1 MTDLNHVDVIGRCVK
16 QPDLVKKGPSGV
28 SVLTFTLAVNRDF
41 FKKDTEEW
49 VEEVSFIDFTIFGKT
64 AENNHKWLTKG
75 KLVSVEGYIKQER
88 WKDKDGKTLSR
99 LKIVPEKINPFVERM
114 PKDTNVEQQTE
125 EYHGEEPTLPQYD
138 NYPDVF

>member
-1 MTDLNHVDVIGRCVK
+1 MTDLNHVDIIGRCVK

-41 FKKDTEEW
+41 FKNEEW
-49 VEEVSFIDFTIFGKT
+49 IEEVSFVDLTIFGKT
-64 AENNHKWLTKG
+64 AENMHKYLTKG

-88 WKDKDGKTLSR
+88 WQDKEGKTLSR

-125 EYHGEEPTLPQYD
+125 EYHSEEPILPQYD

>member
-1 MTDLNHVDVIGRCVK
+1 LCKTTRPCKKRSIRCKCFNIYFSSK
-16 QPDLVKKGPSGV
+16 Q
-28 SVLTFTLAVNRDF
+28 RF
-41 FKKDTEEW
+41 FQKDTEEW

-75 KLVSVEGYIKQER
+75 KLVSVEGYLKQER

-114 PKDTNVEQQTE
+114 PKDTNIEQQTE

>member
-75 KLVSVEGYIKQER
+75 KLVSVEGYLKQER

-99 LKIVPEKINPFVERM
+99 LKVVPEKINPFVERM

>member
-1 MTDLNHVDVIGRCVK
+1 MTDLNHVDIIGRCVK

-41 FKKDTEEW
+41 FKNEEW
-49 VEEVSFIDFTIFGKT
+49 IEEVSFVDLTIFGKT
-64 AENNHKWLTKG
+64 AENMHKYLTKG

-88 WKDKDGKTLSR
+88 WQDKDGKTLSR

-125 EYHGEEPTLPQYD
+125 EYHSEEPILPQYD

>member
-1 MTDLNHVDVIGRCVK
+1 MTDLNHVDIIGRCVK

-41 FKKDTEEW
+41 FKNEEW
-49 VEEVSFIDFTIFGKT
+49 NEEVSFIDFTIFGKT
-64 AENNHKWLTKG
+64 AENMHKYLTKG

-88 WKDKDGKTLSR
+88 WQDKDGKTLSR

-125 EYHGEEPTLPQYD
+125 EYHSEEPILPQSD

>member
-49 VEEVSFIDFTIFGKT
+49 VEEVSFIDLTIFGKT

-75 KLVSVEGYIKQER
+75 KLVSVEGYLKQER
-88 WKDKDGKTLSR
+88 WEDRDGKTLSR
-99 LKIVPEKINPFVERM
+99 LKVVPERINPFVERM
-114 PKDTNVEQQTE
+114 PKDTNVEQTE

>member
-114 PKDTNVEQQTE
+114 PKDTNIEQQTE

>member
-41 FKKDTEEW
+41 FKKDSEEW
-49 VEEVSFIDFTIFGKT
+49 DEEVSFIDFTIFGKT

-75 KLVSVEGYIKQER
+75 KLVSVEGYLKQER

-99 LKIVPEKINPFVERM
+99 LKVVPEKINPFVERM

>member
-1 MTDLNHVDVIGRCVK
+1 MTDLNHVDIIGRCVK

-41 FKKDTEEW
+41 FKNEEW
-49 VEEVSFIDFTIFGKT
+49 NEEVSFIDLTIFGKT
-64 AENNHKWLTKG
+64 AENMHKYLTKG
-75 KLVSVEGYIKQER
+75 KLVSVEGYIKQDR
-88 WKDKDGKTLSR
+88 WKDAEGKTLSR

-125 EYHGEEPTLPQYD
+125 EYHSEEPILPQYD

>member
-49 VEEVSFIDFTIFGKT
+49 IEEVSFIDFTIFGKT
-64 AENNHKWLTKG
+64 AENMHKHLTKG
-75 KLVSVEGYIKQER
+75 KVVSVEGYIKQER
-88 WKDKDGKTLSR
+88 WQDKDGKTLSR

-114 PKDTNVEQQTE
+114 QKDTNVEQQTE
-125 EYHGEEPTLPQYD
+125 EYHSEEPILPQHD

>member
-41 FKKDTEEW
+41 FKKDSEEW
-49 VEEVSFIDFTIFGKT
+49 GEEVSFIDFTIFGKT

-75 KLVSVEGYIKQER
+75 KLVSVEGYLKQER

-99 LKIVPEKINPFVERM
+99 LKVVPEKINPFVERM

>member
-1 MTDLNHVDVIGRCVK
+1 MTDLNHVDIIGRCVK

-41 FKKDTEEW
+41 FKNEEW
-49 VEEVSFIDFTIFGKT
+49 NEEVSFIDLTIFGKT
-64 AENNHKWLTKG
+64 AENMHKYLTKR

-88 WKDKDGKTLSR
+88 WQDKEGKTLSR

-114 PKDTNVEQQTE
+114 PKDANVEQQTE
-125 EYHGEEPTLPQYD
+125 EYHNEEPILPQYD

>member
-49 VEEVSFIDFTIFGKT
+49 IEEVSFIDLTIFGKT
-64 AENNHKWLTKG
+64 AENMHKHLTKG
-75 KLVSVEGYIKQER
+75 KLVSVEGYFKQER
-88 WKDKDGKTLSR
+88 WQDKDGKTLSR

-125 EYHGEEPTLPQYD
+125 EYHSEEPILPQYD

>member
-1 MTDLNHVDVIGRCVK
+1 MTDLNHVDIIGRCVK

-41 FKKDTEEW
+41 FKNEEW
-49 VEEVSFIDFTIFGKT
+49 IEEVSFVDLTIFGKT
-64 AENNHKWLTKG
+64 AENMHKYLTKG

-88 WKDKDGKTLSR
+88 WQDKDGKTLSR

-125 EYHGEEPTLPQYD
+125 EYHSEEPILPQSD
-138 NYPDVF
+138 NYPDLL

>member
-75 KLVSVEGYIKQER
+75 KLVSVEGYLKQER

-114 PKDTNVEQQTE
+114 PKDTNIEQQTE

>member
-1 MTDLNHVDVIGRCVK
+1 MTDLNHVVVIGRCVK

-75 KLVSVEGYIKQER
+75 KLVSVEGYLKQER

-114 PKDTNVEQQTE
+114 PKDTNIEQQTE

>member
-1 MTDLNHVDVIGRCVK
+1 MTDLNHVDIIGRCVK

-41 FKKDTEEW
+41 FKNEEW
-49 VEEVSFIDFTIFGKT
+49 IEEVSFVDLTIFGKT
-64 AENNHKWLTKG
+64 AENMHKYLTKG

-88 WKDKDGKTLSR
+88 WQDKEGKTLSR

-114 PKDTNVEQQTE
+114 PKDANVEQQTE
-125 EYHGEEPTLPQYD
+125 EYHNEEPILPQYD

>member
-1 MTDLNHVDVIGRCVK
+1 MTDLNHVDIIGRCVK
-16 QPDLVKKGPSGV
+16 QPDLVKKGPSAV

-41 FKKDTEEW
+41 FKKDSEEW
-49 VEEVSFIDFTIFGKT
+49 IEEVSFIDFTIFGKT

-75 KLVSVEGYIKQER
+75 KLVSVEGYLKQER

-114 PKDTNVEQQTE
+114 PKDTNIEQQTE

>member
-75 KLVSVEGYIKQER
+75 KLVSVEGYLKQER

-99 LKIVPEKINPFVERM
+99 LKVVPEKINPFVERM
-114 PKDTNVEQQTE
+114 PKDTNIEQQTE